1 MPDARGDFTAR
12 FGSRLREI
20 RIARGLS
27 QEDLAHRAGLHR
39 THISLIERN
48 RRSVRL
54 ETLERLAKALDV
66 DPASLISFAN
76 ITAGGGLESRK
87 STHYA
92 DKARIDQLFPYVRQ
106 YQTLASEHGI
116 VDIFQDNGGKLLQTL
131 LILNLTFTGRRE
143 GNDARDEQGREYE
156 LKTVNIDLTQSFSTH
171 HHLNPTILDKY
182 RSVEAWFF
190 SIYRG
195 IELIEIFKMV
205 PGQLENDYFSRWEQK
220 WHDSGGKDIN
230 NPKIPVVYIRSN
242 GERVYSDPVDDKL

>member
-1 MPDARGDFTAR
+1 MPDASGDFTAQ
-12 FGSRLREI
+12 FGRRLREI

-27 QEDLAHRAGLHR
+27 QEDLAHLAGLHR

-54 ETLERLAKALDV
+54 ETLERLARALNIH
-66 DPASLISFAN
+66 PASLIPSTISA
-76 ITAGGGLESRK
+76 ASGGLAQTK
-87 STHYA
+87 DAHHA
-92 DKARIDQLFPYVRQ
+92 DKSRIDQLFPFVRK
-106 YQTLASEHGI
+106 YQELASKHGI
-116 VDIFQDNGGKLLQTL
+116 NDIFQDNGGKLLQTL

-143 GNDARDEQGREYE
+143 GNDARDEHGKEYE
-156 LKTVNIDLTQSFSTH
+156 LKTVNIDLIQSFSTH
-171 HHLNPTILDKY
+171 HHLNPTILAKY

-205 PGQLENDYFSRWEQK
+205 PDQLENDYFSKWEKK

-230 NPKIPVVYIRSN
+230 NPKIPVVYVRLN